1 MGRAMDEIDLGGR
14 KVIVVQLVYFTK
26 DFPCSEFR
34 FYAPSDSWLSTG
46 HKSVGELVA
55 RLPKKITVK
64 TISERDGWA
73 PVESAKSMIRDPAML
88 AIARA
93 VVWKMPTMGV
103 SKLDILPQVE
113 PYDNDEQLGMS
124 FWIVDS
130 GLNNVLS
137 VAQTLGM
144 VRAEFEAEL
153 DRLKG

>member
-1 MGRAMDEIDLGGR
+1 MDEIDLGGR

-93 VVWKMPTMGV
+93 VVWK
-103 SKLDILPQVE
+103 LDIWPQVE

-144 VRAEFEAEL
+144 VRAEFEDEL

>member
-1 MGRAMDEIDLGGR
+1 
-14 KVIVVQLVYFTK
+14 
-26 DFPCSEFR
+26 
-34 FYAPSDSWLSTG
+34 
-46 HKSVGELVA
+46 
-55 RLPKKITVK
+55 
-64 TISERDGWA
+64 
-73 PVESAKSMIRDPAML
+73 MIRDPAML

-144 VRAEFEAEL
+144 VRAEFEDEL